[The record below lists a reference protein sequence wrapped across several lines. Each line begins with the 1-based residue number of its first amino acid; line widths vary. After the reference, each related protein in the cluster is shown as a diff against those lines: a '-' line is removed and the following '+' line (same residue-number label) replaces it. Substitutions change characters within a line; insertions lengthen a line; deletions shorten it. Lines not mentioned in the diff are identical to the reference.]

1 MFLYSVC
8 LYIIVIFLYNKQSL
22 FHFPFVLIS
31 DQPGSTMNVG
41 QASDVPLK
49 IDEPNLNVL
58 RASIKSPSGKEEPCT
73 LKRLPNG
80 NIGKPETVTFH

>member
-1 MFLYSVC
+1 
-8 LYIIVIFLYNKQSL
+8 
-22 FHFPFVLIS
+22 
-31 DQPGSTMNVG
+31 MNVG
-41 QASDVPLK
+41 QPSDVPLK

-80 NIGKPETVTFH
+80 NIGKSVNSPKNFHHVENFVQHV